1 MNIFAFIIF
10 IAAIVA
16 LVRFFRPR
24 PEDHQQTPNHQ
35 HTSDRQQAPNR
46 QQASSKKQPRVIVT
60 KHDDTDDDDIVVK
73 PSLVEARIWAKEDAA
88 DEADGMVLKMPS
100 YSKRGAVYTCNLR
113 RVRCSCQDWLKRRN
127 NGNDQHPARICKHL
141 AGAYTEYRDKLPEAL
156 QPWRAIIDTQGQ
168 TGMGMPYDRRDY
180 GEFEGAAYIVDTRN
194 FARSGWVNLYFEGN
208 FYGWNRE
215 ERRWSYNK
223 GPSPR
228 SLWVK
233 ILRKELEKRGL

>member
-1 MNIFAFIIF
+1 MKFFIF
-10 IAAIVA
+10 ILSLAAIVA
-16 LVRFFRPR
+16 LIRSFCSR
-24 PEDHQQTPNHQ
+24 PENHQ
-35 HTSDRQQAPNR
+35 RTF
-46 QQASSKKQPRVIVT
+46 SKKQARAIVT
-60 KHDDTDDDDIVVK
+60 ENDDDFIVE
-73 PSLVEARIWAKEDAA
+73 PSPVEAKIWAKEDAA
-88 DEADGMVLKMPS
+88 DEADGMVVKVESFTKPDT
-100 YSKRGAVYTCNLR
+100 VYTCNLR

-141 AGAYTEYRDKLPEAL
+141 AGAYTELRDKLPEAL
-156 QPWRAIIDTQGQ
+156 RPWRAIIDTQGQ

-208 FYGWNRE
+208 FYGWNLE

-233 ILRKELEKRGL
+233 IILNHLEHMNKI

>member
-1 MNIFAFIIF
+1 MAIFAFFFTLLCIWALFRLIF
-10 IAAIVA
+10 
-16 LVRFFRPR
+16 PR
-24 PEDHQQTPNHQ
+24 QE
-35 HTSDRQQAPNR
+35 DRQPSQ
-46 QQASSKKQPRVIVT
+46 KKFQPRVIVT
-60 KHDDTDDDDIVVK
+60 KSEDIDDDVIVE
-73 PSLVEARIWAKEDAA
+73 PSPVEAKIWAKEDAA
-88 DEADGMVLKMPS
+88 DEADGMVVKVESFTEPDT
-100 YSKRGAVYTCNLR
+100 VYTCNLR

-141 AGAYTEYRDKLPEAL
+141 AGAYTEYRDKLPESL

-168 TGMGMPYDRRDY
+168 TEWGMPYDRRDY
-180 GEFEGAAYIVDTRN
+180 GEFEGAVYIVDTRS
-194 FARSGWVNLYFEGN
+194 FDRTGWVNLYFEGSV
-208 FYGWNRE
+208 YGWNRK